1 MALLHRRHDMANTLP
16 DGSRPMD
23 IGEYENTH
31 DYTMWQPKSRVMLC
45 NVPWDSTYRDIV
57 RFENESA
64 RDKYFES
71 LEDKSETI
79 VLTRQTMVRFGEPI
93 KLAMPF
99 DVACKYNY
107 ICVSYGR
114 PGNERTWY
122 YFIQDVKWA
131 AGGVV
136 ALYLM
141 LDVWTSFEFDVKFG
155 RCYVDHG
162 HIAIAAEKK
171 TLADKREKLEIPEG
185 LDVGAQYNVD
195 SAEYKII
202 MAAQPNTE
210 GAATAPGT
218 GFSVVLTTTVDLQS
232 KWPTASNADDLKT
245 AKGGTIDNFPTGTS
259 SYIIPDGRRLWE
271 FMDKI
276 SSYPL
281 VAQGIINITFVPYLQ
296 ELTGDHTWITENG
309 LPSGLLISYGG
320 RLNAS
325 MEHEFQ
331 KIDNFRDKFKIPD
344 RYKMLRDKLTMF
356 PYSEIECSLNNGQ
369 TLILKP
375 ETINSNNLVFHQI
388 MMFAQP
394 SPRMVYFPMYV
405 NTVVS
410 ENDPTGPWRTSWR
423 PDEFLNDALVLDNLP
438 TTNIVNNQSIAYM
451 TANRKSIAWSYQSA
465 DWSQQKAQMGIQQ
478 SQLTTAQ
485 GNRFRQQNTD
495 LQNAQAGERTLVR
508 NIETGV
514 GAATHGIGQLL
525 GGNVGGAIGTAVNTT
540 ESIAF
545 NSINNSQNMQF
556 NQANTNLANRQATEA
571 NDLNTAYARQA
582 MEGDYRNQL
591 AGLNA
596 KLQDARLM
604 EPSVSGQIGGDN
616 FNFVTG
622 NCGLLIKFKTL
633 PQAAMANI
641 GEYFLRYGCSVQRF
655 LKPPQNLQVMS
666 RATYWKMSETFLSSA
681 TCPEPYR
688 MTIRGIFEKGVTVYR
703 NPDDIGNMDFADQQ
717 PLEGIEY

>member
-1 MALLHRRHDMANTLP
+1 MANTLP

-23 IGEYENTH
+23 IGEYKNTH

-57 RFENESA
+57 RFNDESA
-64 RDKYFES
+64 RKEYFES
-71 LEDKSETI
+71 LENKSESI

-99 DVACKYNY
+99 DMACRYNY
-107 ICVSYGR
+107 VCVSYGR

-131 AGGVV
+131 AGGVT

-171 TLADKREKLEIPEG
+171 TLTDKRNKLEIPEG
-185 LDVGAQYNVD
+185 LDVGAQYNVN
-195 SAEYKII
+195 SAVYKII
-202 MAAQPNTE
+202 MAAETHTE
-210 GAATAPGT
+210 GTAEAPGP
-218 GFSVVLTTTVDLQS
+218 GFSVIITTTVDLRS
-232 KWPTASNADDLKT
+232 KWPTASNADDLRT
-245 AKGGTIDNFPTGTS
+245 AKGGTIDNFPTGTA
-259 SYIIPDGRRLWE
+259 SYIIPNGNRLWE
-271 FMDKI
+271 FMTKLSD
-276 SSYPL
+276 YPL
-281 VAQGIINITFVPYLQ
+281 VAQGIINITFVPYLD
-296 ELTGDHTWITENG
+296 EIANSGSWITENG
-309 LPSGLLISYGG
+309 LTPGLLKDYGG
-320 RLNAS
+320 RLRTS
-325 MEHEFQ
+325 TEKEFQ
-331 KIDNFRDKFKIPD
+331 RIDNFRDKFKIPD
-344 RYKMLRDKLTMF
+344 RYHMLRDKLTMF
-356 PYSEIECSLNNGQ
+356 PYSEIECTLNNGQ
-369 TLILKP
+369 TLIIKP
-375 ETINSNNLVFHQI
+375 ETVNSNNLIFHQI
-388 MMFAQP
+388 MLFAQP

-405 NTVVS
+405 NTVVGES
-410 ENDPTGPWRTSWR
+410 DVNGAWNTSWR

-438 TTNIVNNQSIAYM
+438 TTNIVNNQSLAYM

-478 SQLTTAQ
+478 SQMATAQ
-485 GNRFRQQNTD
+485 SNRFRQQNTD
-495 LQNAQAGERTLVR
+495 QQNAQAGERTLIR

-514 GAATHGIGQLL
+514 GAATNGVGQLL
-525 GGNVGGAIGTAVNTT
+525 NGNVGGAIGNAVNTT
-540 ESIAF
+540 EAIAF

-556 NQANTNLANRQATEA
+556 NQMNTNLANRQATEA

-604 EPSVSGQIGGDN
+604 EPSVSGQIGGEN

-633 PQAAMANI
+633 PQSAMANI
-641 GEYFLRYGCSVQRF
+641 GEYFLRYGYSVQRF
-655 LKPPQNLQVMS
+655 VNPPQDLQVMS
-666 RATYWKMSETFLSSA
+666 RATYWKMSETFISSSK
-681 TCPEPYR
+681 CPEPYR
-688 MTIRGIFEKGVTVYR
+688 MTIRGIFEKGVTVYK
-703 NPDDIGNMDFADQQ
+703 NPDDIGVMDFADQT
-717 PLEGIEY
+717 PLSGIEYQ

>member
-1 MALLHRRHDMANTLP
+1 MANTLP

-57 RFENESA
+57 RFDDAAA

-71 LEDKSETI
+71 LEDKSETV

-99 DVACKYNY
+99 DMACRYNY
-107 ICVSYGR
+107 VCVSYGR

-131 AGGVV
+131 AGGVT

-141 LDVWTSFEFDVKFG
+141 LDVWTSFQFDIRFG

-171 TLADKREKLEIPEG
+171 SLADKRSKLEIPEG
-185 LDVGAQYNVD
+185 LDVGAQYNID
-195 SAEYKII
+195 SVESKGIMGTERPANGGQSSFSAII
-202 MAAQPNTE
+202 T
-210 GAATAPGT
+210 
-218 GFSVVLTTTVDLQS
+218 STVELDS
-232 KWPTASNADDLKT
+232 KWPDASNADDLKT
-245 AKGGTIDNFPTGTS
+245 ARGSAFETFPTGTS
-259 SYIIPDGRRLWE
+259 VYVIPDGTRLPE
-271 FMDKI
+271 FMNAI
-276 SSYPL
+276 SGYPL
-281 VAQGIINITFVPYLQ
+281 VSQGIVNITFVPYVP
-296 ELTGDHTWITENG
+296 EFNNNANWITQNN
-309 LPSGLLISYGG
+309 LPSGLITHTIGFRTQDGLE
-320 RLNAS
+320 RDFL
-325 MEHEFQ
+325 
-331 KIDNFRDKFKIPD
+331 KVDNFRDKFRIPD

-356 PYSEIECSLNNGQ
+356 PYSEIECTIQNGQ
-369 TLILKP
+369 VLIIRP
-375 ETINSNNLVFHQI
+375 ETVNSNDLVFRRI
-388 MMFAQP
+388 MFLAQP
-394 SPRMVYFPMYV
+394 SPRMVFFPRYV
-405 NTVVS
+405 NTAR
-410 ENDPTGPWRTSWR
+410 DPVTEDRLPWTASWR
-423 PDEFLNDALVLDNLP
+423 PDEYLDMALVLDNLP

-451 TANRKSIAWSYQSA
+451 TSNRRSIAWQYQSA
-465 DWSQQKAQMGIQQ
+465 SWSQQKAQMGIQQ
-478 SQLTTAQ
+478 SEATTAQ

-495 LQNAQAGERTLVR
+495 QQNAQAGERTLIR

-514 GAATHGIGQLL
+514 SGATNGVGQLL
-525 GGNVGGAIGTAVNTT
+525 GGNIGGAIGTAVNTT

-556 NQANTNLANRQATEA
+556 NQMNTNLANRQATEA
-571 NDLNTAYARQA
+571 NNLNVAYANQA
-582 MEGDYRNQL
+582 MRGDYRNQV
-591 AGLNA
+591 AGINA
-596 KLQDARLM
+596 KLQDAKLM

-616 FNFVTG
+616 FNFAT
-622 NCGLLIKFKTL
+622 NNSSLLIKFKTL
-633 PQAAMANI
+633 PQSSMANI
-641 GEYFLRYGCSVQRF
+641 GEYFLRYGCAVQRF
-655 LKPPQNLQVMS
+655 ATPPQNLQVMS

-681 TCPEPYR
+681 MCPEPYR

-703 NPDDIGNMDFADQQ
+703 NPNDIGNMDFADQQ

>member
-1 MALLHRRHDMANTLP
+1 
-16 DGSRPMD
+16 MD
-23 IGEYENTH
+23 IDEYENTH

-57 RFENESA
+57 RFEDEAA

-99 DVACKYNY
+99 DTACKYNY

-185 LDVGAQYNVD
+185 LDIGAQYNID
-195 SAEYKII
+195 SVEAKGI
-202 MAAQPNTE
+202 M
-210 GAATAPGT
+210 GT
-218 GFSVVLTTTVDLQS
+218 QRPENGDGEQFSFSAVITSTVELES
-232 KWPTASNADDLKT
+232 KWPDASNANDLKT
-245 AKGGTIDNFPTGTS
+245 ARGSVFETFPTGTS
-259 SYIIPDGRRLWE
+259 VYIIPDGPRLPE
-271 FMDKI
+271 FMNDI
-276 SSYPL
+276 SGYPL
-281 VAQGIINITFVPYLQ
+281 VSQGIVNITFVPYIP
-296 ELTGDHTWITENG
+296 EFNNGSWITENN
-309 LPSGLLISYGG
+309 LPSGLIKRAIGFRVQAGLERDFLSV
-320 RLNAS
+320 S
-325 MEHEFQ
+325 
-331 KIDNFRDKFKIPD
+331 NFRDKFKIPD

-356 PYSEIECSLNNGQ
+356 PYSEIECTIQNGQ
-369 TLILKP
+369 VLIIKP
-375 ETINSNNLVFHQI
+375 ETVNSNDLVFRRI
-388 MMFAQP
+388 MFLAQP
-394 SPRMVYFPMYV
+394 SPRMVFFPRWIDTAQDP
-405 NTVVS
+405 NTQL
-410 ENDPTGPWRTSWR
+410 PWATPWR
-423 PDEFLNDALVLDNLP
+423 PDEYLNMALVLDGLP

-451 TANRKSIAWSYQSA
+451 TSNRRSIAWQYQSA
-465 DWSQQKAQMGIQQ
+465 DWSQQKAQLGIQQ
-478 SQLTTAQ
+478 SQATTAQ

-495 LQNAQAGERTLVR
+495 QQNAQAGERTLIR

-514 GAATHGIGQLL
+514 SGATNGIGQLL
-525 GGNVGGAIGTAVNTT
+525 GGNIGGAIGTAVNTT

-556 NQANTNLANRQATEA
+556 NQQNTNLANRQATEA
-571 NDLNTAYARQA
+571 NNLNVAYANQA
-582 MEGDYRNQL
+582 MRGDYRNQI
-591 AGLNA
+591 AGINA
-596 KLQDARLM
+596 KLQDAKLM

-616 FNFVTG
+616 FNFATN
-622 NCGLLIKFKTL
+622 NCYLLVKFKTI
-633 PQAAMANI
+633 PQAALANV

-655 LKPPQNLQVMS
+655 VRPPQDLQVMS

-717 PLEGIEY
+717 PLQGIEY

>member
-1 MALLHRRHDMANTLP
+1 MANTLP

-23 IGEYENTH
+23 IDEYENTH

-57 RFENESA
+57 RFEDEAA

-93 KLAMPF
+93 KLAMSF
-99 DVACKYNY
+99 DTACKYNY

-122 YFIQDVKWA
+122 YFVQDVKWA

-185 LDVGAQYNVD
+185 LDIGAQYNID
-195 SAEYKII
+195 SVEAKGI
-202 MAAQPNTE
+202 M
-210 GAATAPGT
+210 GT
-218 GFSVVLTTTVDLQS
+218 QRPENGDGEQFSFSAVITSTVELES
-232 KWPTASNADDLKT
+232 KWPDASNANDLKT
-245 AKGGTIDNFPTGTS
+245 ARGSVFETFPTGTS
-259 SYIIPDGRRLWE
+259 VYIIPDGPRLPE
-271 FMDKI
+271 FMNDI
-276 SSYPL
+276 SGYPL
-281 VAQGIINITFVPYLQ
+281 VSQGIVNITFVPYIP
-296 ELTGDHTWITENG
+296 EFNNGSWITENN
-309 LPSGLLISYGG
+309 LPSGLIKRAIGFRVQAGLE
-320 RLNAS
+320 RDFLNVP
-325 MEHEFQ
+325 
-331 KIDNFRDKFKIPD
+331 NFRDKFKIPD

-356 PYSEIECSLNNGQ
+356 PYSEIECTIQNGQ
-369 TLILKP
+369 VLIIKP
-375 ETINSNNLVFHQI
+375 ETVNSNDLVFRRI
-388 MMFAQP
+388 MFLAQP
-394 SPRMVYFPMYV
+394 SPRMVFFPRWID
-405 NTVVS
+405 TAQ
-410 ENDPTGPWRTSWR
+410 DPSSLLPWATPWR
-423 PDEFLNDALVLDNLP
+423 PDEYLNMALVLDGLP

-451 TANRKSIAWSYQSA
+451 TSNRRSIAWQYQSA
-465 DWSQQKAQMGIQQ
+465 DWSQQKAQLGIQQ
-478 SQLTTAQ
+478 SQATTAQ

-495 LQNAQAGERTLVR
+495 QQNAQAGERTLIR

-514 GAATHGIGQLL
+514 SGATNGIGQLL
-525 GGNVGGAIGTAVNTT
+525 GGNIGGAIGTAVNTT

-556 NQANTNLANRQATEA
+556 NQQNTNLANRQASEA
-571 NDLNTAYARQA
+571 NNLNVAYANQA
-582 MEGDYRNQL
+582 MRGDYRNQI
-591 AGLNA
+591 AGINA
-596 KLQDARLM
+596 KLQDAKLM

-616 FNFVTG
+616 FNFATN
-622 NCGLLIKFKTL
+622 NCYLLVKFKTI
-633 PQAAMANI
+633 PQAALANV

-655 LKPPQNLQVMS
+655 VRPPQNLQVMS